1 MTILAVLLCL
11 FMIIAFIRGDEEDDE
26 GNNTIRRL
34 KRKFISLIPA
44 IGAVIAF
51 FLTEDLTADM
61 IMTDKWTWLM
71 VVIAVIQIIVMIITK
86 NKKEEAEEKAEEG
99 TQEQ

>member
-1 MTILAVLLCL
+1 MTLSS
-11 FMIIAFIRGDEEDDE
+11 
-26 GNNTIRRL
+26 TIRPHRL
-34 KRKFISLIPA
+34 LIRA
-44 IGAVIAF
+44 DGHCGI

-86 NKKEEAEEKAEEG
+86 NKKEEAEENAEEG